1 MAGRGPRVERL
12 RRRDFIALLGAAAAW
27 PSAVQAQSGTRV
39 RRIGVL
45 MSNAE
50 ADPEGQARMAALREG
65 LAEFGWKDG
74 GNLRIE
80 WRWSGDDLKRIET
93 YAAEL
98 VSLAPELIV
107 ANGSANLR
115 VLRDAT
121 QTIPIV
127 FAVVNDPVGQGF
139 ITNLARPGGN
149 ITGFT
154 FLEYSMVAKALDM
167 LKQVAPSVAR
177 VAVMFNPETY
187 PFYDVHLPS
196 VESDAARFSI
206 KVVRAAV
213 ASDAEIETTIAQLA
227 REPGGGLLVPP
238 DTYTL
243 VHRATIVAAAARHRV
258 PTIHAYR
265 QSVREG
271 GLMSYG
277 ADTLDIFRRAGSYVD
292 RILKGA
298 SPGDLPAQAPVKFEL
313 VVNLKAAAA
322 LGLTF
327 PSHLLALAEEVIE

>member
-1 MAGRGPRVERL
+1 MAGRSLRVNDL
-12 RRRDFIALLGAAAAW
+12 RRRDFLALLGAAAAW
-27 PSAVQAQSGTRV
+27 PSGLRAQSPTRV

-50 ADPEGQARMAALREG
+50 TDPEGQARMAAFRQG

-74 GNLRIE
+74 GNLRVD
-80 WRWSGDDLKRIET
+80 WRWSGGDLPRIAT

-98 VSLAPELIV
+98 VGLAPDVIV
-107 ANGSANLR
+107 STGSATLR
-115 VLRDAT
+115 ALRDAT

-139 ITNLARPGGN
+139 IANRARPGGN

-167 LKQVAPSVAR
+167 LKQVAPR
-177 VAVMFNPETY
+177 VERVVVMFNPETY

-196 VESDAARFSI
+196 FENDAGRFSI
-206 KVVRAAV
+206 EIVRGAIR
-213 ASDAEIETTIAQLA
+213 SEAEIEETIAKVA
-227 REPGGGLLVPP
+227 KTPGGGLLVPP

-243 VHRATIVAAAARHRV
+243 VHRAAILAAVERHRV
-258 PTIHAYR
+258 PAIHSYR

-271 GLMSYG
+271 GLISYG
-277 ADTLDIFRRAGSYVD
+277 ADTLDILRRTASYVD

-298 SPGDLPAQAPVKFEL
+298 NPGELPAQAPSKFDL
-313 VVNLKAAAA
+313 AVNLKAAAA
-322 LGLTF
+322 LGLTV
-327 PSHLLALAEEVIE
+327 PSHLLALADEVIE

>member
-1 MAGRGPRVERL
+1 L
-12 RRRDFIALLGAAAAW
+12 KRRELLALLGAAAAW
-27 PSAVQAQSGTRV
+27 PSAAWPQSGGRV

-50 ADPEGQARMAALREG
+50 GDPEGQARRAALKQG

-80 WRWSGDDLKRIET
+80 WRWSGGDVGRMQT

-98 VSLAPELIV
+98 VSLAPDLIV
-107 ANGSANLR
+107 GNGSANVRALR
-115 VLRDAT
+115 EAT

-139 ITNLARPGGN
+139 IASLARPGGN
-149 ITGFT
+149 LTGFT

-167 LKQVAPSVAR
+167 LKQVAPAVAR

-187 PFYDVHLPS
+187 PFYDLHLPS
-196 VESDAARFSI
+196 FEHDAGRFAI
-206 KVVRAAV
+206 DIVRAAIG
-213 ASDAEIETTIAQLA
+213 SDDEIEEAVAALA
-227 REPGGGLLVPP
+227 RQPGGGLLVPP

-243 VHRATIVAAAARHRV
+243 VHRATIIAAAERHRI
-258 PTIHAYR
+258 PAIHSYR

-298 SPGDLPAQAPVKFEL
+298 NPGELPAQSPTKFEL

-322 LGLTF
+322 IGLTV

>member
-1 MAGRGPRVERL
+1 MAGRDLRVDQL
-12 RRRDFIALLGAAAAW
+12 RRREFLALLGAAAAW
-27 PSAVQAQSGTRV
+27 PAASRAQAGSRV

-50 ADPEGQARMAALREG
+50 GDPEGQARMAALRQG

-80 WRWSGDDLKRIET
+80 WRWSGGDLARIQA

-98 VSLAPELIV
+98 VGLAPDLIIG
-107 ANGSANLR
+107 NGSPNLR
-115 VLRDAT
+115 ALRDAT

-127 FAVVNDPVGQGF
+127 FAVVNDPVGQGL
-139 ITNLARPGGN
+139 IANLARPGGN

-167 LKQVAPSVAR
+167 LKQVAPAIKR

-196 VESDAARFSI
+196 FESDAGRFAI
-206 KVVRAAV
+206 EIVRAAV
-213 ASDAEIETTIAQLA
+213 GSDSEIEQAVAKLTE
-227 REPGGGLLVPP
+227 RPGSGLLVPP

-243 VHRATIVAAAARHRV
+243 VHRATIIAAAERHRI
-258 PTIHAYR
+258 PAIHAYR

-277 ADTLDIFRRAGSYVD
+277 ADTLDIFRRVGSYVD

-298 SPGDLPAQAPVKFEL
+298 NPGELPAQSPTKFEL
-313 VVNLKAAAA
+313 VVNLKAAAT
-322 LGLTF
+322 LGLTV